1 MMKAMKYLA
10 KLAVSIVL
18 LVSTALSSFG
28 QQDDPMYSQYMFNIQ
43 AFNPGYVGSWECVG
57 FMVLGRYQWVGF
69 NGAPETHTFSVQAPL
84 RNERIGL
91 GLSVIN
97 DVIGKEKRTAIFTDY
112 SYKLKLNNE
121 ANMRL
126 GFKAGFT
133 DYRHVL
139 SEHVIIDPSDPEF
152 EGEIRER
159 FMPNIGV
166 GVFVSAPRYYLGFS
180 IPKLLKND
188 FEYGANKYKTDYEF
202 RNMNLIG
209 GYVFDLGSYT
219 KFKPSF
225 MLRHSEALP
234 FVYDLNASFLFKEKF
249 WLGGMFRS
257 TSWNGAGSTIGANV
271 QFIISEKLRI
281 GYAYDLDLTDLG
293 SYGNGSHEVMISYEL
308 RSLVKSFTSPR
319 YF

>member
-1 MMKAMKYLA
+1 MKAMKYLT
-10 KLAVSIVL
+10 KLAVSVVL
-18 LVSTALSSFG
+18 LFSTAVSSFG

-69 NGAPETHTFSVQAPL
+69 NGAPETHTFSVQTPL

-97 DVIGKEKRTAIFTDY
+97 DVIGKEKRLAFFTDY
-112 SYKLKLNNE
+112 SYKL
-121 ANMRL
+121 RL
-126 GFKAGFT
+126 GGDANLRLGLKAGFT
-133 DYRHVL
+133 NYRHLL
-139 SEHVIIDPSDPEF
+139 SDHIIIDTDDPAF
-152 EGEIRER
+152 EGEIREK
-159 FMPNIGV
+159 FMPNVGV
-166 GVFVSAPRYYLGFS
+166 GLFLSAPRYYAGFS

-188 FEYGANKYKTDYEF
+188 FEFGPEDYKTDFEY
-202 RNMNLIG
+202 RNLNLIG
-209 GYVFDLGSYT
+209 GYVFDMGSYV

-225 MLRHSEALP
+225 MFRHSEALP

-257 TSWNGAGSTIGANV
+257 TTWKGGGSAIGFNT

-281 GYAYDLDLTDLG
+281 GYAYDMDLTDIG